1 MITAST
7 APTFLRRG
15 RCFLRLLID
24 NGVTAVVTSKPIPSD
39 YLEKW
44 DLMSKEIKYVVYYG
58 DAADSPANSDKPK
71 LSSVGIR
78 EAGNIFAALASLEK
92 QFCADIDVRQAQP
105 PERSDRESLTFIGA
119 GIVNLISAHF
129 ATRAGMAGRFVDAA
143 PTPARANW
151 TRYGCSAGGANA
163 RMFTLSEM
171 DNYNCRHVHDDM
183 NCQFSRSVEQRGWTV
198 CDANYLSQDEKV
210 WIESFERIPSWLAE
224 SYNHDIFKFN
234 RESKSLWELNGPEF
248 GSQFW

>member
-92 QFCADIDVRQAQP
+92 QFCADIAVRQAQP
-105 PERSDRESLTFIGA
+105 PKRSDRESLTFIGA
-119 GIVNLISAHF
+119 GIITSSRPISRQE
-129 ATRAGMAGRFVDAA
+129 RAWPFVLSMQPRPPLGLTGRDMAVAQAA
-143 PTPARANW
+143 PTPGCLPFRKW
-151 TRYGCSAGGANA
+151 TITIAAT
-163 RMFTLSEM
+163 FT
-171 DNYNCRHVHDDM
+171 
-183 NCQFSRSVEQRGWTV
+183 TT
-198 CDANYLSQDEKV
+198 
-210 WIESFERIPSWLAE
+210 
-224 SYNHDIFKFN
+224 
-234 RESKSLWELNGPEF
+234 
-248 GSQFW
+248 

>member
-39 YLEKW
+39 DLEKW

-92 QFCADIDVRQAQP
+92 QFCADIAVRQAQP
-105 PERSDRESLTFIGA
+105 PKRSDRESRHLSGLVSSPHLGPFRDKSG
-119 GIVNLISAHF
+119 H
-129 ATRAGMAGRFVDAA
+129 GRSFC
-143 PTPARANW
+143 R
-151 TRYGCSAGGANA
+151 CSPDPRWG
-163 RMFTLSEM
+163 
-171 DNYNCRHVHDDM
+171 
-183 NCQFSRSVEQRGWTV
+183 
-198 CDANYLSQDEKV
+198 
-210 WIESFERIPSWLAE
+210 
-224 SYNHDIFKFN
+224 
-234 RESKSLWELNGPEF
+234 
-248 GSQFW
+248 